1 MNTKK
6 VDKFLTK
13 LLKIDCYYIKSKN
26 EINDFNKKK
35 GNFLL
40 VLKTSKSLNSRD
52 CKNFYIRMKSK
63 LITFKRKNTENKKL
77 DYVCRFAKKKDFI
90 NITQICRQN
99 PYGSRFEK
107 DPLIEKKFLQTYRSI
122 WLKNFYK
129 KKRGDYLIV
138 AYKNNILLGFILLI
152 KELKNLRIDQI
163 LVNNNFKRKG
173 VAKTLINFTSNFFQ
187 NKFKSLVA
195 GTYDHNLSAKKMY
208 KKMNFK
214 REKIIKNI
222 YHLYPK
228 NYN

>member
-1 MNTKK
+1 MKTKK

-13 LLKIDCYYIKSKN
+13 LLKLDCYNIKSKN
-26 EINDFNKKK
+26 EINDFNQKK

-40 VLKTSKSLNSRD
+40 VLKTSKSLNSKGY
-52 CKNFYIRMKSK
+52 KNFYIRMKSK
-63 LITFKRKNTENKKL
+63 LITFKRKNTKNNKL
-77 DYVCRFAKKKDFI
+77 DYDCRFAKKKDLI
-90 NITQICRQN
+90 NIIEICKQN

-107 DPLIEKKFLQTYRSI
+107 DPLIGKKFLQTYRSI

-138 AYKNNILLGFILLI
+138 AHKDNILVGFILLI
-152 KELKNLRIDQI
+152 KELKDLRIDQI
-163 LVNNNFKRKG
+163 LVNNSSKRMG
-173 VAKTLINFTSNFFQ
+173 VAKTLINFTSNYFK
-187 NKFKSLVA
+187 NKFESLVA

-214 REKIIKNI
+214 RDKIIQNI

-228 NYN
+228 NFD

>member
-1 MNTKK
+1 MKTKK

-13 LLKIDCYYIKSKN
+13 LLKFDCYNIKSKK
-26 EINDFNKKK
+26 EIYDFDKKK

-40 VLKTSKSLNSRD
+40 VLKTSKSLNSKD

-63 LITFKRKNTENKKL
+63 LITFKRKNTKNNKL
-77 DYVCRFAKKKDFI
+77 DYDCRFAKKKDLI
-90 NITQICRQN
+90 NIIEICKQN
-99 PYGSRFEK
+99 PHGSRFEK

-138 AYKNNILLGFILLI
+138 AHKNNILVGFILLI
-152 KELKNLRIDQI
+152 KELKDLRIDQI

-173 VAKTLINFTSNFFQ
+173 VAKTLINFTSNYFN

-195 GTYDHNLSAKKMY
+195 GTYDHNLGAKKLY

-214 REKIIKNI
+214 REKIIQNI

-228 NYN
+228 NFN

>member
-1 MNTKK
+1 M
-6 VDKFLTK
+6 
-13 LLKIDCYYIKSKN
+13 I
-26 EINDFNKKK
+26 
-35 GNFLL
+35 G
-40 VLKTSKSLNSRD
+40 
-52 CKNFYIRMKSK
+52 
-63 LITFKRKNTENKKL
+63 
-77 DYVCRFAKKKDFI
+77 
-90 NITQICRQN
+90 
-99 PYGSRFEK
+99 
-107 DPLIEKKFLQTYRSI
+107 KKFLQTYRSI

-138 AYKNNILLGFILLI
+138 AHKDNILVGFILLI
-152 KELKNLRIDQI
+152 KELKDLRIDQI
-163 LVNNNFKRKG
+163 LVNNNFKRMG
-173 VAKTLINFTSNFFQ
+173 VAKTLINFTSNYFQ